1 MLKYL
6 MLSVLLGWL
15 SLSTGWAAEIQVAV
29 DRNPVS
35 INDSFQLVFTT
46 STTPD
51 DDPDF
56 APLQQ
61 QFEILNQQRSHQ
73 SSWVNGNSQ
82 RSLQWHLTLM
92 ARQSGELLIPPIAFG
107 KDLSKALKL
116 TVTEKNTQPD
126 PQDDLFLEVAVDSE
140 HPYQQS
146 QVIYTVKLY
155 RRVELAQAS
164 LDEPELNDAVI
175 ERLGDDVSY
184 STQIKGVNYA
194 VTERKYAMFPQQSG
208 VMVIPPLKLNAE
220 VLSSRASRQG
230 FWGQMQTETRRL
242 VSKAIQLTVQP
253 VPEAFKNQNWLTAE
267 TLQLTEQWSDNRRE
281 VKVGEPLT
289 RTITLTAKG
298 STVAQ
303 LPELMPAPALD
314 GIKTYPDQPQ
324 LHEQKQPDGLLAS
337 RAEKQALIATK
348 AGDYQLPELVIPWF
362 NTRTGKQELA
372 RLPAVTIK
380 ALAVAEA
387 EAEAPS
393 QLVAA
398 TEPKAADNAGAEQIR
413 FWQALSV
420 FLAAG
425 WFLTVLWLLVRNK
438 PGLLAADDGNKPV
451 TRQLNQQNARQSL
464 QQACEQHQ
472 PRQARQ
478 ALLDYFAADN
488 LAQIAARSP
497 ELAEPLAGLGQH
509 LYAAQAQSW
518 QGDLLWQAFLAVE
531 SRSQSAA
538 KPADSSLE
546 PLFKI

>member
-35 INDSFQLVFTT
+35 INESFQLVFTT

-92 ARQSGELLIPPIAFG
+92 ARESGELLIPPIAFG

-126 PQDDLFLEVAVDSE
+126 RQDDLFLEVAVDSE
-140 HPYQQS
+140 HPYQQA

-175 ERLGDDVSY
+175 ERLGEDVSY

-194 VTERKYAMFPQQSG
+194 VTERKYAMFPQQPG
-208 VMVIPPLKLNAE
+208 VVVIPPLKLHAE
-220 VLSSRASRQG
+220 VLSSRPSRQG
-230 FWGQMQTETRRL
+230 FWGQTQTETRRL

-303 LPELMPAPALD
+303 LPELMPATTLD

-324 LHEQKQPDGLLAS
+324 LQEQKQPDGLLAS
-337 RAEKQALIATK
+337 RTEKQALIATK
-348 AGDYQLPELVIPWF
+348 AGNYQLPELVIPWF

-372 RLPAVTIK
+372 RLPAVTIT

-387 EAEAPS
+387 EAEVPS
-393 QLVAA
+393 PPLAA
-398 TEPKAADNAGAEQIR
+398 TESKAADNDGAEQIR

-451 TRQLNQQNARQSL
+451 PRQLNQQNARQSL
-464 QQACEQHQ
+464 QQACQQHQ
-472 PRQARQ
+472 PRSARQ

-488 LAQIAARSP
+488 LAQIAARAP

-509 LYAAQAQSW
+509 LYAAQTQSW
-518 QGDLLWQAFLAVE
+518 QGDRLWQAFLAVE